1 MNGREDV
8 CRRLEGELIEPLRTY
23 DKKSNSCLE
32 ETYRVLLEC
41 NLDTNLVAQRM
52 YIHKNTVL
60 QRKRKIIE
68 LCPRDPFDLENRLQ
82 FQFARVL
89 NELTDIP
96 KEPR

>member
-1 MNGREDV
+1 MCKCV
-8 CRRLEGELIEPLRTY
+8 IIEVL
-23 DKKSNSCLE
+23 NSLSVKIKE
-32 ETYRVLLEC
+32 PQTTMSKQFEHVFHLKRVWE
-41 NLDTNLVAQRM
+41 A
-52 YIHKNTVL
+52 
-60 QRKRKIIE
+60 KRKIIE